1 MDKRRTADE
10 AARDLCRQLYEFTDG
25 WPMEWRVVLSG
36 ASMLYAALD
45 RAVEHGWL
53 MVDEN
58 GSICLTET
66 GRRVARKSLS

>member
-10 AARDLCRQLYEFTDG
+10 AARDLCRQLYEVTDG
-25 WPMEWRVVLSG
+25 WSMEWRVVLGG
-36 ASMLYAALD
+36 ASMHTAVD
-45 RAVEHGWL
+45 RAVDHGWL

-58 GSICLTET
+58 SNICLAEA

>member
-25 WPMEWRVVLSG
+25 WPMEWRVVLG
-36 ASMLYAALD
+36 GTSMYAALE
-45 RAVEHGWL
+45 RAVDHGWL

-58 GSICLTET
+58 SSICLTET
-66 GRRVARKSLS
+66 GRRVARKTLS

>member
-10 AARDLCRQLYEFTDG
+10 AARDLCRQLYEVTDG
-25 WPMEWRVVLSG
+25 WSMEWRVVLGG
-36 ASMLYAALD
+36 ASMHTAVD
-45 RAVEHGWL
+45 RAVDHGWL

-58 GSICLTET
+58 SSICLTEA

>member
-25 WPMEWRVVLSG
+25 WPMEWRAVLGG
-36 ASMLYAALD
+36 ASMYAALE
-45 RAVEHGWL
+45 RAVDHEWL

-58 GSICLTET
+58 SSICLTET
-66 GRRVARKSLS
+66 GRRVARKTLS